1 MLLQNRTALITAGD
15 CRVGRRLASVFAL
28 HGASVMLCGANRT
41 LGNATVH
48 QLELAGGKAKFCLV
62 DVSAPDDVEAVIHE
76 TVATFGRVDILCN
89 NASFDRLGD
98 AALVLDLTTASW
110 ERIVELSLHGAFLF
124 SQYALPFL
132 RRSPT
137 GSIINIV
144 PYPYKGMHLLEGT
157 NRRWMIAMT
166 RDMAE
171 GATSLGVRANLIW
184 PHVAIRGATEFSPHV
199 ALAHQVFRMSKRDK
213 SAARAIARA
222 ALYLAC
228 DISADITGAMVV
240 VDVDYP
246 RWA

>member
-41 LGNATVH
+41 QGNATVH

-157 NRRWMIAMT
+157 NRRWMI
-166 RDMAE
+166 
-171 GATSLGVRANLIW
+171 
-184 PHVAIRGATEFSPHV
+184 
-199 ALAHQVFRMSKRDK
+199 
-213 SAARAIARA
+213 
-222 ALYLAC
+222 
-228 DISADITGAMVV
+228 
-240 VDVDYP
+240 
-246 RWA
+246 